1 MIKFSFV
8 VGKKYYMTSACN
20 SDCAWV
26 YEVISRTAQTI
37 TIKDIYDGTVKKCR
51 IIKGLTEYYGAETVR
66 PLGTFSM
73 CPSLKATK
81 LA

>member
-8 VGKKYYMTSACN
+8 VGKKYYMTSSC
-20 SDCAWV
+20 SDCVWE
-26 YEVISRTAQTI
+26 YEVIGRTAQTI
-37 TIKDIYDGTVKKCR
+37 TIKAEDGTVKKCR
-51 IIKGLTEYYGAETVR
+51 INKGLTEYYGAEVVF
-66 PLGTFSM
+66 PQGTFSM

>member
-8 VGKKYYMTSACN
+8 VGKKYKMTSACD
-20 SDCAWV
+20 SDCVWV

-37 TIKDIYDGTVKKCR
+37 TIKDEDGTVKKCR
-51 IIKGLTEYYGAETVR
+51 IIRGLTEYYGAEVVR

-73 CPSLKATK
+73 CPSLKATNI
-81 LA
+81 A

>member
-8 VGKKYYMTSACN
+8 VGKKYKMTSACD
-20 SDCAWV
+20 SDCEWV
-26 YEVISRTAQTI
+26 YEVIDRTSQTI
-37 TIKDIYDGTVKKCR
+37 TIKAEDGTIKKCR
-51 IIKGLTEYYGAETVR
+51 IIKRLTEYYGAEVVR

-81 LA
+81 IA